1 MLKKRNKAFCK
12 SFKFSIIVIVIL
24 VSALAGCMVKGL
36 VGKKDDAYMN
46 VNKIIQ
52 LNRNNQKKIERVWIK
67 KIRGV
72 YTFENEDLKFNSNI
86 RIIKDSIIIV
96 SITLNFGIEAIR
108 LYVKKDSLVVLNRLN
123 KTWYKGSVIE
133 FKERYGL
140 ISEFDLLE
148 NILLMGMGDSMIS
161 EKSDRANWHTID
173 SGYCYMPVKTRDRRE
188 ESFCYDINSGYL
200 MQRKIV
206 MPEDGINIIIK
217 YSEYEEKDL
226 LVLPTVIRAWFI
238 RDKIEHRILLNY
250 EKWEVNKTFPDKVKI
265 SGSYK
270 RVKRLIDL

>member
-1 MLKKRNKAFCK
+1 MLKKGNKTFCQ

-24 VSALAGCMVKGL
+24 VSIMAGCKVKGL
-36 VGKKDDAYMN
+36 VGKTDDAYMN

-52 LNRNNQKKIERVWIK
+52 LNRNNKEKIEKVWIK

-72 YTFENEDLKFNSNI
+72 YTLENEDLRFNSNI

-96 SITLNFGIEAIR
+96 SITLDFGIEAIR
-108 LYVKKDSLVVLNRLN
+108 LYVKKDSLTVLNRLN
-123 KTWYKGSVIE
+123 KTWYKGSVLE

-148 NILLMGMGDSMIS
+148 NILLMGMGDNMVS
-161 EKSDRANWHTID
+161 EISDRANWHTSD
-173 SGYCYMPVKTRDRRE
+173 SGYCYIPVKTRDRRE
-188 ESFCYDINSGYL
+188 ESFCYDISNGYL

-206 MPEDGINIIIK
+206 MPEDSISFFIR

-226 LVLPTVIRAWFI
+226 LVLPTVLKVWFV
-238 RDKIEHRILLNY
+238 RNKIEHRILLNY
-250 EKWEVNKTFPDKVKI
+250 EKWEVNKTFPEKIKI

-270 RVKRLIDL
+270 RVRRLIDL

>member
-1 MLKKRNKAFCK
+1 MLRKRNRAFCQ
-12 SFKFSIIVIVIL
+12 SFKFSTIVIVIL
-24 VSALAGCMVKGL
+24 VSTMAGCKVKGL
-36 VGKKDDAYMN
+36 VGKTDDGYMN

-52 LNRNNQKKIERVWIK
+52 LNRNNQEKIERVWIK

-72 YTFENEDLKFNSNI
+72 YTFENEDIKFNSNI

-96 SITLNFGIEAIR
+96 SITLDFGIEAIR

-123 KTWYKGSVIE
+123 KTWYKGPVIE

-148 NILLMGMGDSMIS
+148 NFLLMGMGDGMVS
-161 EKSDRANWHTID
+161 EINNRVNWHTID
-173 SGYCYMPVKTRDRRE
+173 SGYCYIPLKIRDRRE
-188 ESFCYDINSGYL
+188 ESFCYDINNGYL

-206 MPEDGINIIIK
+206 MPEDSINIIIR

-226 LVLPTVIRAWFI
+226 LVLPTVLKAWYI

-250 EKWEVNKTFPDKVKI
+250 EKWEVNKTFPKKIKI

-270 RVKRLIDL
+270 RVRRLIDL